1 MQHTRRLVV
10 VVFALVLEIHLIF
23 YLCYFVSKRGGF
35 HSIAY
40 WHAKSFS
47 GVVGI
52 VAMPLGRQID
62 AMRCVAFHQQSVGD
76 PQFDNHWSFL
86 TCVCF
91 RQRTAAPAAFSFF
104 PSRETSIS
112 KQSIH
117 EFAMV
122 AAFSKY

>member
-52 VAMPLGRQID
+52 VAMPLGKSMRCD
-62 AMRCVAFHQQSVGD
+62 AMRCTSNPWAIHNSIIIGAFLLVCVFGSALLLLLLSV
-76 PQFDNHWSFL
+76 SF
-86 TCVCF
+86 
-91 RQRTAAPAAFSFF
+91 P
-104 PSRETSIS
+104 RETSIS

-117 EFAMV
+117 EFDMV